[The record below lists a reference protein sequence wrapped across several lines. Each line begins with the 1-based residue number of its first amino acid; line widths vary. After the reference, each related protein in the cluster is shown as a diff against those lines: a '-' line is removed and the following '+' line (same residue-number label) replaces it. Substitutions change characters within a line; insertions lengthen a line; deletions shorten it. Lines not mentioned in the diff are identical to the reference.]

1 MSACSPGVLLQKHR
15 ILYLE
20 QRVKALFYPVIKAE
34 IFEADFLRE
43 KKN

>member
-1 MSACSPGVLLQKHR
+1 MSACSPGVLQKHS

-20 QRVKALFYPVIKAE
+20 QCVKALFYPVIKAE
-34 IFEADFLRE
+34 KFEADFLSE